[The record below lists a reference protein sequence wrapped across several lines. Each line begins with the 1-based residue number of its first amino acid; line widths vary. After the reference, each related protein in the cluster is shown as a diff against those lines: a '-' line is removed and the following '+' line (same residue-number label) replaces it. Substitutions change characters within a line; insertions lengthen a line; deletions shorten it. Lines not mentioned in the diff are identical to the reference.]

1 MTTETKPG
9 SPFTNIFQFYF
20 DQAEKIT
27 PVIKQGIDDWFTVYN
42 KIWIEGMKLQSE
54 WTKQW
59 MGNKESAAFTEQ
71 AKKLGEKIIAIQKEL
86 SIGIVNV
93 SMKGV
98 KSVLEAARKSNREAN

>member
-1 MTTETKPG
+1 MTTQKK
-9 SPFTNIFQFYF
+9 SDNPFANVFQFYF

-42 KIWIEGMKLQSE
+42 KTWIEGMRLQGE
-54 WTKQW
+54 WIKQW
-59 MGNKESAAFTEQ
+59 TGNKEGAAFTEQ
-71 AKKLGEKIIAIQKEL
+71 AKKLGEKIIEIQKEL

-98 KSVLEAARKSNREAN
+98 KSIIEAAKKSKTETN